1 MVETNNNL
9 TKCTSCGTEI
19 AKSAKTCPNC
29 GAKVKKPIYKK
40 WWFWLIIVI
49 LAVIVIASMGS
60 DDSTSTSSDT
70 VQQEVQDNSASQSKP
85 QQEANQS
92 EPQKEVTTESP
103 AISVSAADLLA
114 AYEANEVSADKQ
126 YKDKKLS
133 VTGVV
138 DNISVVLDQTS
149 VVLTSGDAY
158 ELLGVRCYFKDEA
171 EIEKVSNL
179 SKGTTITVEGVC
191 SGYGI
196 EPIIQNCVIK

>member
-1 MVETNNNL
+1 MAETNNNL

-49 LAVIVIASMGS
+49 LVAMVIASIGG

-70 VQQEVQDNSASQSKP
+70 VQQQAQDNS
-85 QQEANQS
+85 ANQS
-92 EPQKEVTTESP
+92 EPQQEVTTEAP
-103 AISVSAADLLA
+103 AISVSAADILA

-126 YKDKKLS
+126 YKGNKLS

-138 DNISVVLDQTS
+138 NNISVVLNQTS
-149 VVLTSGDAY
+149 VVLTSGGEY
-158 ELLGVRCYFKDEA
+158 EFLGVRCYFKDEA
-171 EIEKVSNL
+171 EIEKISNL

-196 EPIIQNCVIK
+196 EPMIQDCVIK